1 MEIEQAIQRQTS
13 PGLRGWAPSR
23 PGALLVCAASAPL
36 LLAFWALGGLD
47 AVGAAIALAKGETV
61 FVDSST
67 KSFGVVSAGDPLVV
81 SYKLTNRSDQ
91 NIRIVGCR
99 AVCRCMVPEGLPFT
113 LRARES
119 RDFPISIRNPD
130 RAQGNRSQTV
140 NWGIT
145 LFTTNPAQ
153 SQITLTVKGEIR
165 APSKPSGSAL

>member
-1 MEIEQAIQRQTS
+1 METEQAIQRRAL
-13 PGLRGWAPSR
+13 PGLRGWAPNR
-23 PGALLVCAASAPL
+23 HGALLVCAASAPL
-36 LLAFWALGGLD
+36 LLALWALGGFD
-47 AVGAAIALAKGETV
+47 AVAVAVALAKGETV

-119 RDFPISIRNPD
+119 RDFPISIRNPQ
-130 RAQGNRSQTV
+130 RVRGSPSQTV

-153 SQITLTVKGEIR
+153 AQITLTVKGEIR
-165 APSKPSGSAL
+165 APSKPPAS

>member
-1 MEIEQAIQRQTS
+1 METQQAIQQRTS
-13 PGLRGWAPSR
+13 SGLPAWAPSR
-23 PGALLVCAASAPL
+23 PGALLVCANSAL
-36 LLAFWALGGLD
+36 VLLAFWALDGFD
-47 AVGAAIALAKGETV
+47 AVAVAIALAKGETIL
-61 FVDSST
+61 VDSST
-67 KSFGVVSAGDPLVV
+67 KSFGVVSAGDPLVI

-119 RDFPISIRNPD
+119 RDFPISIRNPE
-130 RAQGNRSQTV
+130 RVRGSPSQSV

-153 SQITLTVKGEIR
+153 AQITLTVKGEIR
-165 APSKPSGSAL
+165 APSKPPGSGL